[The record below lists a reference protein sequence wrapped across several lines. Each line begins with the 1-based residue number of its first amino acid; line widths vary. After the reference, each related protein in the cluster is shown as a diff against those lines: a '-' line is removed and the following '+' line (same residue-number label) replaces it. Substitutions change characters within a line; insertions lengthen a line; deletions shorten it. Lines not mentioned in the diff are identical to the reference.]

1 MATSTGEVE
10 KINVR
15 SPFYLTVDSEGA
27 PSSGEPLPPDYN
39 PPSTLTQPLPCGEQ
53 INIGEDVGTRIYEV
67 DVTDRSGD
75 FRINYTIYTP
85 IKITYQLTEDT
96 SPTVIGYRGGDTREE
111 ELIELGIPPSEL
123 TNLASG
129 DFDNS
134 YIQITRTSD
143 AESTLTITIEA
154 PLDTDEYRL
163 LMQCPDITSAPETV
177 FSLPPTP
184 PTDTNLLADSQTIGF
199 TLQVFSASLV
209 PDSTSM
215 SVYINDSLV
224 SQISPASLN
233 LNLLSVTP
241 SIIFTNISSLNW
253 ASLVTPSK
261 IRTQLPI
268 VVDNSSFKVGDNKIA
283 FKLNWD
289 TSVFDSQIFLKLMEF
304 IRTGIFRNTTDNE
317 YQFAWHN
324 YQGTYSF
331 YGFTDKYDTEVRNIA
346 NSSQLISEDVMYSF
360 IYNTT
365 TKNVSASTDTN
376 PLPMYLSGE
385 SSGATGGIKV

>member
-27 PSSGEPLPPDYN
+27 PPAYTPPA
-39 PPSTLTQPLPCGEQ
+39 TLTQPFECGEA
-53 INIGEDVGTRIYEV
+53 INVGEDVGTRIYEV
-67 DVTDRSGD
+67 DVTDRSGT
-75 FRINYTIYTP
+75 FRINYTIYSP
-85 IKITYQLTEDT
+85 IKITYQLTEDS
-96 SPTVIGYRGGDTREE
+96 SPTVVGYLGGDTHKE
-111 ELIELGIPPSEL
+111 ELIELGVPQSEL

-134 YIQITRTSD
+134 YIEITRTSD
-143 AESTLTITIEA
+143 AASTLTITVEA
-154 PLDTDEYRL
+154 PLATDEYRL
-163 LMQCPDITSAPETV
+163 LMQCPDITPAPETG
-177 FSLPPTP
+177 FSLPSTP
-184 PTDTNLLADSQTIGF
+184 PTDTNLLTDSQTIGF
-199 TLQVFSASLV
+199 TLQPTFSSIV
-209 PDSTSM
+209 PDSTTI

-224 SQISPASLN
+224 SQISPAAFN
-233 LNLLSVTP
+233 LNVSSITP
-241 SIIFTNISSLNW
+241 TIILTNISGLNW
-253 ASLVTPSK
+253 ASLVTPTV
-261 IRTQLPI
+261 IRNQQPI
-268 VVDNSSFKVGDNKIA
+268 VIDNSSLEVGDNKIG

-289 TSVFDSQIFLKLMEF
+289 TSVYDSQISLKLMEF

-331 YGFTDKYDTEVRNIA
+331 YGFTDRYDTEVRNIA
-346 NSSQLISEDVMYSF
+346 NSSVLASEDVIYSF

-376 PLPMYLSGE
+376 PLTLYI
-385 SSGATGGIKV
+385 SSFGVGATGGIKV